1 MTPCLAVLIISI
13 ASIAV
18 QQTVPNPTVT
28 GGVITGILKRSDGTP
43 AVGVRVSARP
53 RQTPGQSDE
62 TMVSQAESDASGR
75 YILDKLPPGPYV
87 IGAGRIGRQTYYPGT
102 QVLSDASA
110 VSISLLAGIDF
121 TVTGIDFTVP
131 DESLSL
137 PRSFTIPI
145 RLRIEGSDRSSVSP
159 GTAAPRLRLMH
170 EETGQF
176 TTIVL
181 GPTSTTVDLPRPVG
195 SVIYFPFVE
204 GIPAGYSLKSI
215 LYGTT
220 DVKVKTLRLAATDDV
235 LPSGIEV
242 TLVPSSGAAR

>member
-1 MTPCLAVLIISI
+1 VVVCPPMTPWLAVLIISF
-13 ASIAV
+13 AA
-18 QQTVPNPTVT
+18 QQTVPNPTVA
-28 GGVITGILKRSDGTP
+28 GGVVTGILRNSDGSP

-53 RQTPGQSDE
+53 RQTTGQTDE
-62 TMVSQAESDASGR
+62 TMVSLAESDASGR
-75 YILDKLPPGPYV
+75 YVLDKLPPGAYL
-87 IGAGRIGRQTYYPGT
+87 IGAGRLTRQTYYPGT
-102 QVLSDASA
+102 PVLTEA
-110 VSISLLAGIDF
+110 VPVNISLDARISGIDF
-121 TVTGIDFTVP
+121 TVLD
-131 DESLSL
+131 DSRAL

-145 RLRIEGSDRSSVSP
+145 RLNIEGSDKTSALT

-195 SVIYFPFVE
+195 SVIYFSFVE